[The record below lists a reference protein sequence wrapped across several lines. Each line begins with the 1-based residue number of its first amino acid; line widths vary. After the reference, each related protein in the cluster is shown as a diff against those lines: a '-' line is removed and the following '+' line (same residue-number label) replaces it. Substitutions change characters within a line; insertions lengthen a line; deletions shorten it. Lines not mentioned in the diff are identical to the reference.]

1 MGSQLVE
8 VGGEIVNE
16 GGGEEREIEAQ
27 RERERE
33 MERIPSK
40 WRKCFKKEGQVQS
53 C

>member
-16 GGGEEREIEAQ
+16 GGGEEREIETK
-27 RERERE
+27 RERE